1 MITIDLWVND
11 DFKLHGIV
19 FEDTW
24 LYCNLNTIVKVL
36 HYKFSVLHYKFSYT
50 GIFGS
55 SPTEIIQRHQNGECS
70 TRIYYYATLHFHD
83 IEELLP
89 LIHKQLPELF
99 L

>member
-24 LYCNLNTIVKVL
+24 LYCAINTVIAVL
-36 HYKFSVLHYKFSYT
+36 DHKFHYT
-50 GIFGS
+50 GTYGY
-55 SPTEIIQRHQNGECS
+55 SPTEIIQRHQNGEC
-70 TRIYYYATLHFHD
+70 TTQVYYYNTLHFHS

-89 LIHKQLPELF
+89 LIREQLPELF
-99 L
+99 I